1 MSVTITWSDLF
12 NNYIRPALNDT
23 TSASIDN
30 NRANIIAQSVVSDL
44 QAKSLTD
51 IQSTIASGAIIS
63 IEADVIDAWNLIG
76 FGVKY
81 YYVNDPVVK
90 FDSSSG
96 TSITRDRDLI
106 EKAQTDYFLHLRAY
120 ITIHKLA
127 TLTAAQFWTQRDVI
141 QAISNGAST
150 SCCKDTLEEKLAII
164 EAEKNAKLAEIA
176 REEDKEIT
184 LQDQKRLT
192 AIELKEIDR
201 KYKLEDKEA
210 LREKPATNGIWTS
223 AGQFTYSYLV
233 DYGVEM
239 EDTVPMLSKKLENTD
254 FGIPTLIQA
263 QTYIGQTID
272 NANYKE
278 LNIEITASAN
288 ITYTFKALI
297 GLSYETI
304 GTPVTDNNNIV
315 KRYSL
320 ANTTAYRIEI
330 TGLEPNTE
338 IYIDAEALS

>member
-1 MSVTITWSDLF
+1 MPVSITWNDFF
-12 NNYIRPALNDT
+12 NNYIRTSLNDT
-23 TSASIDN
+23 STSIVDI
-30 NRANIIAQSVVSDL
+30 NRANLLTLFVISDL
-44 QAKSLTD
+44 QAKGLED
-51 IQSTIASGAIIS
+51 IQTTISSNVITS
-63 IEADVIDAWNLIG
+63 IEASVIDAWNLIG

-96 TSITRDRDLI
+96 TSITRDRELI

-150 SCCKDTLEEKLAII
+150 TCCKDTLEEKLAII

-239 EDTVPMLSKKLENTD
+239 EDTVPMFSEKLDNTD

-272 NANYKE
+272 NSNYKE
-278 LNIEITASAN
+278 INIEITASAN
-288 ITYTFKALI
+288 ITYTFKALV

-304 GTPVTDNNNIV
+304 GDPVTDNNLI

-320 ANTTAYRIEI
+320 TNTTAYRIEI
-330 TGLEPNTE
+330 TGMEPNTE